1 MTALFVFVAV
11 ALGFSFL
18 CSILEAVLLSVTP
31 GFVAAGIREGR
42 PGAHLLKRLK
52 DDVDR
57 PLAAILTLN
66 TVANT
71 MGAAGVGA
79 QAAILWGEA
88 SLAVASGLLTLAIL
102 VFSEIVPKTLGA
114 VHWRLL
120 AGPSARVLAVM
131 IWVLWPFVRLARG
144 LTRLLSQ
151 GRGASP
157 VSREEIAALT
167 ELGAQQGVFDGEE
180 SRILKNVFLFQS
192 LRVRDVMTPRPV
204 VFALP
209 EAKTVGEVVGE
220 HSEFRFSRIP
230 VFDRNRDDVT
240 GYVLKDEL
248 LLRAA
253 QGREEI
259 TLAGMKREIL
269 DVSDS
274 LPLPALLERLL
285 KHLEHIALVVDEYG
299 GMAGIVTLEDV
310 VETLLGME
318 IVDEADSVE
327 DMQELARRQWE
338 RRARRLGLLE
348 EKTAANGERE
358 RVIRLGITGGIVPP
372 R

>member
-1 MTALFVFVAV
+1 MMLLVAFAVV
-11 ALGFSFL
+11 ALGISFL

-31 GFVAAGIREGR
+31 GFVAARVREER
-42 PGAHLLKRLK
+42 PGALLLKRLK

-71 MGAAGVGA
+71 VGAAGVGA

-102 VFSEIVPKTLGA
+102 VFSEVIPKTLGA
-114 VHWRLL
+114 LHWRRL
-120 AGPSARVLAVM
+120 APAAARILAVM
-131 IWVLWPFVRLARG
+131 TWVLWPFVRLARG
-144 LTRLLSQ
+144 LTRLLS
-151 GRGASP
+151 RGARTSV
-157 VSREEIAALT
+157 VSREEIAALA
-167 ELGAQQGVFDGEE
+167 ELGAQHGVFAGEE
-180 SRILKNVFLFQS
+180 SRILKNLFRFHL

-209 EAKTVGEVVGE
+209 EALTVGEVIRE
-220 HSEFRFSRIP
+220 HAEFRFSRIP
-230 VFDRNRDDVT
+230 VFDSNRDDVT

-253 QGREEI
+253 QGRE
-259 TLAGMKREIL
+259 TARLAEFKRDIL

-274 LPLPALLERLL
+274 LVLPALLERLL

-327 DMQELARRQWE
+327 DMQDLARRQWE
-338 RRARRLGLLE
+338 RRARRLGLVE
-348 EKTAANGERE
+348 GGAPANGERE
-358 RVIRLGITGGIVPP
+358 RAIRLGITGGIPP

>member
-1 MTALFVFVAV
+1 MVILATFLLVSLA
-11 ALGFSFL
+11 FSFL

-31 GFVAAGIREGR
+31 GFVAAAVREGR
-42 PGAHLLKRLK
+42 PGARLLKRLK

-66 TVANT
+66 TVAHT
-71 MGAAGVGA
+71 VGAAGVGA
-79 QAAILWGEA
+79 QAAVLWGEA
-88 SLAVASGLLTLAIL
+88 SLVIVSGLLTLAIL
-102 VFSEIVPKTLGA
+102 VLSEIIPKSLGA
-114 VHWRLL
+114 LHWRRL
-120 AGPSARVLAVM
+120 APVAARILVVM
-131 IWVLWPFVRLARG
+131 TWSLWPFVALTRG
-144 LTRLLSQ
+144 LMKLLA
-151 GRGASP
+151 GGASNHV

-167 ELGAQQGVFDGEE
+167 ELGTQHGVFDGEE
-180 SRILKNVFLFQS
+180 SRLLTNIFRFQS

-220 HSEFRFSRIP
+220 HAEFRFSRIP

-253 QGREEI
+253 QGREGVA
-259 TLAGMKREIL
+259 LAEMKREIL

-274 LPLPALLERLL
+274 LALPGLLERLL

-338 RRARRLGLLE
+338 RRARRLGLVNG
-348 EKTAANGERE
+348 AAPANGERE
-358 RVIRLGITGGIVPP
+358 RAIRLGITGGIPP